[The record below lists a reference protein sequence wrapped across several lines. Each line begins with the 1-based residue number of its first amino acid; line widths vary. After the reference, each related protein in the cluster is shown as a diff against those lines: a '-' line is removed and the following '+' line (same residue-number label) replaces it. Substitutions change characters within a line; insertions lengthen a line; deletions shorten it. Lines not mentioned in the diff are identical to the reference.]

1 MCLGTAVVYAVRI
14 NLSVAI
20 LCMVRK
26 APAVT
31 ITNDNNT
38 DWEHPKGDTYC
49 DRILAYKD
57 ATEKQ
62 FKGEFDWD
70 KGTIA
75 QLLAMF
81 FYGYL
86 LTQLLSGWLASRFG
100 GTKVWGWNMFI
111 SGLCTVLTPLL
122 ARSHI
127 SLLYFVRVVIGFC
140 SGVALPCVYS
150 ILGHWAPPSESSK
163 LTSLSFAGLAVGS
176 IATLSTS
183 GLLCHY
189 GFDNGWGSIFYISGL
204 VTLLWSGLWLTMTT
218 DLPSE
223 NYRITTLERVYIET
237 SIGRGG
243 MKKLDR
249 VPWKDILTSRAVWAL
264 TISHF
269 CNNYI
274 YYTMIT
280 LVPTY
285 LDESF
290 NFNIQE
296 NGMLSSLLYLF
307 EFFTSLCVGYAADNI
322 THNKILTLLMVRKL
336 FQLVSLIGT
345 AFGLL
350 LVAQITTCENRYWAV
365 FLLCLSSGFMTFNRA
380 GILVNHL
387 DLAPG
392 YAGILFGLTNT
403 FGTVPGMIAPVIA
416 GYLTPN
422 KTTEEWRNVFYLC
435 ALDAVA
441 GALVFTFFGEVELQP
456 WAMGPEK
463 KAKKN
468 AQQDTELSTTTTS
481 QLQEVMDIPPPT
493 KLSSEDGSV

>member
-1 MCLGTAVVYAVRI
+1 MPEIVEAPFLFSERFYLACLMCLGTAVVYAVRI

-31 ITNDNNT
+31 ITNDNDT
-38 DWEHPKGDTYC
+38 DWEHPKSDTYC

-81 FYGYL
+81 FYGYI
-86 LTQLLSGWLASRFG
+86 LTQLLSGWFASRFG

-150 ILGHWAPPSESSK
+150 ILGHWAPPCESSK
-163 LTSLSFAGLAVGS
+163 LTSLSFA
-176 IATLSTS
+176 
-183 GLLCHY
+183 
-189 GFDNGWGSIFYISGL
+189 GL

-243 MKKLDR
+243 MKK
-249 VPWKDILTSRAVWAL
+249 
-264 TISHF
+264 
-269 CNNYI
+269 
-274 YYTMIT
+274 
-280 LVPTY
+280 
-285 LDESF
+285 
-290 NFNIQE
+290 
-296 NGMLSSLLYLF
+296 
-307 EFFTSLCVGYAADNI
+307 
-322 THNKILTLLMVRKL
+322 VR
-336 FQLVSLIGT
+336 
-345 AFGLL
+345 
-350 LVAQITTCENRYWAV
+350 
-365 FLLCLSSGFMTFNRA
+365 
-380 GILVNHL
+380 
-387 DLAPG
+387 
-392 YAGILFGLTNT
+392 
-403 FGTVPGMIAPVIA
+403 
-416 GYLTPN
+416 
-422 KTTEEWRNVFYLC
+422 
-435 ALDAVA
+435 
-441 GALVFTFFGEVELQP
+441 
-456 WAMGPEK
+456 
-463 KAKKN
+463 
-468 AQQDTELSTTTTS
+468 
-481 QLQEVMDIPPPT
+481 
-493 KLSSEDGSV
+493 